1 MFVTFSVEHALSCS
15 YGGVPSIPHNEIRDL
30 TAHLMSEVCYNV
42 GIEPE
47 LQPLT
52 DERLNLILD
61 LPMGKMVLD
70 WM

>member
-1 MFVTFSVEHALSCS
+1 MFVTSRSVEHALSCS
-15 YGGVPSIPHNEIRDL
+15 YGGDPSIRHNEIRDQ

-52 DERLNLILD
+52 DERLNLNVEDGARL
-61 LPMGKMVLD
+61 M
-70 WM
+70 